1 MDLSIQ
7 SLEQTTS
14 PIEVV
19 NLLGK
24 DLYKCDQG
32 NYTTKCPKCESKL
45 YILDKEFVCENSNC
59 TFRGG
64 SVCDYLVAGSHC
76 KWDQVIDTLNTI
88 LDGRLNNTSIIRN
101 KKAII
106 SSLQNKRKLFDF
118 FLRVGL
124 KGSINNMACLQYKSA
139 IRSQGI
145 DPDMLRWSV
154 FIIGGEDVNLLKTII
169 NNTGDK
175 RDFNFNNSC
184 IVLPYF
190 SDYHTISHLL
200 VLNTPSSR
208 PEKIAVNPHRT
219 SFFGLLQR
227 HPNAKVTKLA
237 YTYADAA
244 KLNTQYG
251 RMSPENICLHMLI
264 DATANGNSF
273 SLPNAEYVITEENN
287 DDFRAVAMTQK
298 YVAALKVDN
307 SQTDIYKENNTI
319 PSSRFIVDCLIKSLR
334 KGINISSLLELAGL
348 TTSNKQEL
356 LTRLHQERF
365 FDAADEVRNFFKTL
379 PIYTDDKITLFSN
392 PFGYTLKKN
401 TKETHITYVSNFIL
415 ELEQN
420 VVFAESTDIF
430 HAGSIIF
437 DGNTY
442 PVMLKQDELDRPV
455 DLEKAVRRATLG
467 SPGEGE
473 NNLPTIK
480 ERGAAKY
487 LTNYLRD
494 NISSLPRTEGLP
506 ILGWSPRRTS
516 FYTPYFISDKKG
528 TRVGKK
534 YFHPTNQALV
544 NFTTDISEVSQLHTD
559 LPEDVFHIINQAAT
573 FITRSFLS
581 MPVRPITLY
590 NDTESR
596 TLLSGLFA
604 GLGQISVA
612 QLNHNIR
619 GEDSPGLRGFPHYA
633 VGYTSGQAN
642 KSSLPAFIMCDSGV
656 KVECIYSQDII
667 EQGRRTLKYVV
678 QKVAEWAIKTDAA
691 NFSQAHSVSRTNAYS
706 IEGSN
711 VIIDACGLTSWPSSQ
726 TPFENLDSMLS
737 SIRFDEVKQYF
748 IKDIN
753 RHVMQISREAL
764 TSVKDIPGLEREL
777 QVISKQVQFTD
788 TSLDVD
794 AEAMMDALNTY
805 YHTSP
810 IVTEVFNADALLSK
824 VIP

>member
-14 PIEVV
+14 PIEIV
-19 NLLGK
+19 NLLGR
-24 DLYKCDQG
+24 DLYKCEQG

-59 TFRGG
+59 TFKAG
-64 SVCDYLVAGSHC
+64 SVCDYLVAGAYC
-76 KWDQVIDTLNTI
+76 KWEQVIDTLNTI
-88 LDGRLNNTSIIRN
+88 LDGRLNNTSVIKN

-118 FLRVGL
+118 FLRIAL
-124 KGSINNMACLQYKSA
+124 KGSHNNMACLQYKSA

-145 DPDMLRWSV
+145 DPDTLRWSV
-154 FIIGGEDVNLLKTII
+154 FIIGGEDVNILKGII

-175 RDFNFNNSC
+175 RDFNFNSSC

-190 SDYHTISHLL
+190 ADYHTVSHLL
-200 VLNTPSSR
+200 VLNTPASR

-227 HPNAKVTKLA
+227 HPNAKSTKLA

-251 RMSPENICLHMLI
+251 RMSPENICLHMLL
-264 DATANGNSF
+264 DATANGTSF
-273 SLPNAEYVITEENN
+273 SLSNAEYVITEDTN
-287 DDFRAVAMTQK
+287 DDFRAVAIIQK
-298 YVAALKVDN
+298 YIPSLKVN
-307 SQTDIYKENNTI
+307 SRQTSIYKDETSI
-319 PSSRFIVDCLIKSLR
+319 PSYKFIIDCLITNLR
-334 KGINISSLLELAGL
+334 KGINISSLLEMAGL
-348 TTSNKQEL
+348 TPGNKQEL
-356 LTRLHQERF
+356 LNRLHQERF

-392 PFGYTLKKN
+392 PFGYTMKKN
-401 TKETHITYVSNFIL
+401 SKDACTTYVSNFIL

-442 PVMLKQDELDRPV
+442 PVMLKQEELDRPV

-516 FYTPYFISDKKG
+516 FYTPYFIADRKG
-528 TRVGKK
+528 ARVGKK
-534 YFHPTNQALV
+534 YFHPTNQCLI
-544 NFTTDISEVSQLHTD
+544 NFTTDITDVSQLYTD
-559 LPEDVFHIINQAAT
+559 LPEELVHIINQAAT

-581 MPVRPITLY
+581 MPIRPITLY
-590 NDTESR
+590 NNTEAR
-596 TLLSGLFA
+596 TLLSGLFV
-604 GLGQISVA
+604 GLGQTSVS

-619 GEDSPGLRGFPHYA
+619 GEDNPGLRGFPHYA
-633 VGYTSGQAN
+633 VGYTFGQAN
-642 KSSLPAFIMCDSGV
+642 KSSLPAFIMCDAGV
-656 KVECIYSQDII
+656 KIESIYDQSVI
-667 EQGRRTLKYVV
+667 EQGRRTLKYIV

-691 NFSQAHSVSRTNAYS
+691 TFTQAHSVSRTNAYS

-726 TPFENLDSMLS
+726 TPFENLDNMLS

-753 RHVMQISREAL
+753 RHVMQISKEAL
-764 TSVKDIPGLEREL
+764 TVVKDIPGLEREL

-794 AEAMMDALNTY
+794 AESMMDALNTY

-810 IVTEVFNADALLSK
+810 VVTEIFNADALLSK